1 MHSKKISTFYFAESK
16 NNLYLNGVIIALLKS
31 CHMSTVRN
39 ILQIKG
45 NTVYS
50 VSPDSSVYDALEE
63 LEEKNLGALVVL
75 ENGKLIGVFTERD
88 YARKVILKGR
98 SSKETLVRDIMS
110 STPVFVNPDKTLDDC
125 MQLMT
130 DKFIRHLPVLENNE
144 LVGVISIGD
153 IVKYIIY
160 DKDFIIENL
169 EHYITG

>member
-1 MHSKKISTFYFAESK
+1 
-16 NNLYLNGVIIALLKS
+16 
-31 CHMSTVRN
+31 MSTVRN
-39 ILQIKG
+39 ILQKKG
-45 NTVYS
+45 NAVYS
-50 VSPDSSVYDALEE
+50 VSPDTSVYDALED
-63 LEEKNLGALVVL
+63 LEEKNLGALVVV

-110 STPVFVNPDKTLDDC
+110 STPIFVTPDKTLDDC

-130 DKFIRHLPVLENNE
+130 DKFIRHLPVMEKDE
-144 LVGVISIGD
+144 LIGVVSIGD

-169 EHYITG
+169 EHYITS

>member
-1 MHSKKISTFYFAESK
+1 
-16 NNLYLNGVIIALLKS
+16 
-31 CHMSTVRN
+31 MSTVRN
-39 ILQIKG
+39 ILQKKG
-45 NTVYS
+45 NAVYS
-50 VSPDSSVYDALEE
+50 ISPDRSVYDALEE
-63 LEEKNLGALVVL
+63 LEEKNLGSLVVV
-75 ENGKLIGVFTERD
+75 ENKKLIGVFTERD

-110 STPVFVNPDKTLDDC
+110 SNSLFVNPDNTLDDC

-130 DKFIRHLPVLENNE
+130 DKFVRHLPVLENDE

-160 DKDFIIENL
+160 EKDFIIGNL

>member
-1 MHSKKISTFYFAESK
+1 
-16 NNLYLNGVIIALLKS
+16 
-31 CHMSTVRN
+31 MSTVRN
-39 ILQIKG
+39 ILQKKG
-45 NTVYS
+45 NAVYS
-50 VSPDSSVYDALEE
+50 VSPESSVYDALEE

>member
-1 MHSKKISTFYFAESK
+1 
-16 NNLYLNGVIIALLKS
+16 
-31 CHMSTVRN
+31 MSTVRC
-39 ILQIKG
+39 ILQKKG
-45 NTVYS
+45 NAVYS
-50 VSPDSSVYDALEE
+50 ISPNSSVYDALED
-63 LEEKNLGALVVL
+63 LEERNLGSLVVV

-110 STPVFVNPDKTLDDC
+110 NRPIFVTPDNTLDDC

-130 DKFIRHLPVLENNE
+130 DKFIRHLPVLENDE

-153 IVKYIIY
+153 IVKYTIY
-160 DKDFIIENL
+160 EKDFIIGNL